1 MDSSGDCSYTT
12 NGASLPQAQMTSV
25 DRRAAEANAAETP
38 TMLKTAHMAGKQYG
52 RVKHLPPYTPTN
64 SD

>member
-1 MDSSGDCSYTT
+1 
-12 NGASLPQAQMTSV
+12 MTSV